1 MEEKI
6 KIDLRRQ
13 EHTLSI
19 IGLGVILFGFW
30 TIIRATMEFLLNTT
44 MVQDEIKEFFNNM
57 DPTYHGTFTAFH
69 ARLILLLLTLFM
81 LSIELGVRLYI
92 GRSAIAVGRGKNKSI
107 LYLIAASL
115 LCIFYIL
122 SFISYTI
129 SLFVS
134 SSGEVSLFD
143 KLVYLV
149 IDITSVFTLVD
160 MIISGI
166 QVRILRKKLSR
177 MDLFN

>member
-57 DPTYHGTFTAFH
+57 DPTYHGTFMAFH
-69 ARLILLLLTLFM
+69 ARLILLLL
-81 LSIELGVRLYI
+81 
-92 GRSAIAVGRGKNKSI
+92 
-107 LYLIAASL
+107 ASL
-115 LCIFYIL
+115 L
-122 SFISYTI
+122 
-129 SLFVS
+129 
-134 SSGEVSLFD
+134 
-143 KLVYLV
+143 
-149 IDITSVFTLVD
+149 
-160 MIISGI
+160 I
-166 QVRILRKKLSR
+166 Q
-177 MDLFN
+177 